1 MASNTE
7 PVHPGPPFS
16 TTGDPNPPPPG
27 PVPSERQP
35 LRLTAAERE
44 HLASMGVDGLTMGAV
59 TIPLL
64 AVEEL
69 DEEHQRLIEWQARLR
84 NC

>member
-1 MASNTE
+1 MASNTD

-27 PVPSERQP
+27 PVPSERQA
-35 LRLTAAERE
+35 LRLTAVERE
-44 HLASMGVDGLTMGAV
+44 RLASMGVDGLTMGAV

-64 AVEEL
+64 AVEEKVE
-69 DEEHQRLIEWQARLR
+69 D
-84 NC
+84 

>member
-16 TTGDPNPPPPG
+16 PTGDPNPPPPG
-27 PVPSERQP
+27 PRAIRTPTSAP
-35 LRLTAAERE
+35 MDAERE

-64 AVEEL
+64 AVEEKV
-69 DEEHQRLIEWQARLR
+69 EG
-84 NC
+84 